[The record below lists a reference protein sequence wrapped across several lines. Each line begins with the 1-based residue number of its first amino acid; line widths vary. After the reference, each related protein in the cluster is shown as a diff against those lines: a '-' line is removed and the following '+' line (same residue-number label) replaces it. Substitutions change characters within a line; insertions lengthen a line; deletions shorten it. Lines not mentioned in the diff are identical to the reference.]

1 MKLATLIVSAMALV
15 PSFAASPSY
24 WNAKG
29 SGNWA
34 SESRWENGNV
44 PQPGYQVRL
53 TGATYANDADM
64 AILAAAG
71 QVVLPGSTSVFTISN
86 DVDATISVPFAGEGK
101 VVKLGKGTLTLDWK
115 GEYTRFAN
123 LGMWEVRDGTLL

>member
-71 QVVLPGSTSVFTISN
+71 QVVLPGSTSDCFTTYVAVAVAVSPGAMDELSSAPSTIPGSLSVSVSPLTVTFPVFSA
-86 DVDATISVPFAGEGK
+86 VMV
-101 VVKLGKGTLTLDWK
+101 
-115 GEYTRFAN
+115 
-123 LGMWEVRDGTLL
+123 